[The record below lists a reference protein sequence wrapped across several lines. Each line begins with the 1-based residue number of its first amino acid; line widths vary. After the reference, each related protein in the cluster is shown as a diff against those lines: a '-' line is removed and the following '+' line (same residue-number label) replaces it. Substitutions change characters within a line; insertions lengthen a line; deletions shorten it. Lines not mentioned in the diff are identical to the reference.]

1 MARQQKNTSLYSE
14 QLSLLLS
21 TIVQT
26 LRRDSCHWVDTTR
39 QAVLF
44 GQSCETVRC
53 QGGGL
58 LAGRARLPSY
68 IGLFSQEVGWGN
80 ILASNPIYSV
90 FRREHA
96 LESPELRRSM
106 LLHSGAVVSV
116 NHRRYKY

>member
-26 LRRDSCHWVDTTR
+26 LRHDSCHWVDTTR

-44 GQSCETVRC
+44 GQSGESVRC
-53 QGGGL
+53 QGRGL
-58 LAGRARLPSY
+58 LAGREAPSS

-80 ILASNPIYSV
+80 ILASKPNI
-90 FRREHA
+90 
-96 LESPELRRSM
+96 
-106 LLHSGAVVSV
+106 
-116 NHRRYKY
+116 